1 MVGHQCQIRVSIGSL
16 ILVSNWLPELVTKLE
31 IELGVDGTCGDM
43 MAHAEIWWRHVIIE
57 SSSRSRL
64 LRDLR

>member
-16 ILVSNWLPELVTKLE
+16 ILVPNWLPELVTKLE

-43 MAHAEIWWRHVIIE
+43 MAHAEIWWT
-57 SSSRSRL
+57 
-64 LRDLR
+64 